1 MNTKRIEEILTRL
14 KTELDDIEPLEGER
28 GQALET
34 LKQEVNHYL
43 EVSEQGSLHSL
54 WQRLMES
61 VEYFE
66 GTHPGLTAV
75 MNEAI
80 NILVSSGV

>member
-1 MNTKRIEEILTRL
+1 MNTKKIEEILTKL
-14 KTELDDIEPLEGER
+14 KKELEEIEPLEGER
-28 GQALET
+28 GQALEN

-43 EVSEQGSLHSL
+43 ELSEQGSLHSL
-54 WQRLMES
+54 WQRLKES

-80 NILVSSGV
+80 SILVSSGV